1 MDQDTFRLA
10 LVAWARVGG
19 DNPSGAK
26 KEESMLRR
34 RQEEGAGEYKIWRK
48 SVGEMKRLDI

>member
-1 MDQDTFRLA
+1 MTGADQDTFRLA

-19 DNPSGAK
+19 ENPSGAK

-34 RQEEGAGEYKIWRK
+34 RQEEGAGEYKNMEEVSR
-48 SVGEMKRLDI
+48 

>member
-34 RQEEGAGEYKIWRK
+34 RQEEGAGEYKNMEEVSR
-48 SVGEMKRLDI
+48 